1 MALFHSQTRRHMIN
15 CINMYGKIHRNT
27 KGLTH
32 LNRINLPTLII
43 SRTSPF
49 PILGVLGGILLLFLK
64 KKKKK
69 KKISNFNK
77 TYCEQIVKI
86 LDRRHMVWWLISIWT
101 SCLCYIKIRI
111 NIRQLPREILNSSH
125 LSRNLVDVSS
135 LKCLVVIIGNK
146 IVMIDL

>member
-1 MALFHSQTRRHMIN
+1 MALFHSKTRLHMIN

-27 KGLTH
+27 KGLTY

-49 PILGVLGGILLLFLK
+49 PILGVLGGIFFF
-64 KKKKK
+64 K

-86 LDRRHMVWWLISIWT
+86 LDRRHVVWWLISIWT
-101 SCLCYIKIRI
+101 SCLCYIKMWV

-125 LSRNLVDVSS
+125 LSRNLVDVRS

-146 IVMIDL
+146 NCHG